1 MHLQE
6 TKRVLRHSDLFR
18 DLNEI
23 HLDLVLMACEEIGY
37 LEGEYVFHQ
46 DDPGDALY
54 IIAHGEVEIMLESNT
69 PGEAPISVAVL
80 KESST
85 FGEVILVEEGQRT
98 ASVRCRT
105 DAQLIRIPRARLL
118 KLCHDY
124 PEIGFRIMYRMA
136 AELALKLR
144 GSNLNIREQL
154 FWDINNPPHLPEAPS
169 SGG

>member
-6 TKRVLRHSDLFR
+6 IKRVLRNSDLFR

-23 HLDLVLMACEEIGY
+23 HLDLVLIACEEIGY
-37 LEGEYVFHQ
+37 LAGEYIFRQ

-54 IIAHGEVEIMLESNT
+54 IIARGDVQIMLESNT
-69 PGEAPISVAVL
+69 PGEESIPIAVL
-80 KESST
+80 KENST

-98 ASVRCRT
+98 ASVRCIT
-105 DAQLIRIPRARLL
+105 DAQLIRIPRMRLL

-124 PEIGFRIMYRMA
+124 PEIGFRIMFRMA

-144 GSNLNIREQL
+144 SSNLNIREQL
-154 FWDINNPPHLPEAPS
+154 FFDMSEHLGDAESTPD
-169 SGG
+169 